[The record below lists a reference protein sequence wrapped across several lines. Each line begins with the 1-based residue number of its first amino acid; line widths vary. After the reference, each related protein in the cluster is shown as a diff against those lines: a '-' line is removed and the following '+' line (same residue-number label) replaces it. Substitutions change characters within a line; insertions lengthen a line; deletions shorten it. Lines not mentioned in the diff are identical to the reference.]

1 MWQDQR
7 LDGLVLATA
16 DGVADSVADAVAASE
31 AAHGGTA
38 QNDAK

>member
-7 LDGLVLATA
+7 LDGLVPAMA

-31 AAHGGTA
+31 TAHGGMA
-38 QNDAK
+38 